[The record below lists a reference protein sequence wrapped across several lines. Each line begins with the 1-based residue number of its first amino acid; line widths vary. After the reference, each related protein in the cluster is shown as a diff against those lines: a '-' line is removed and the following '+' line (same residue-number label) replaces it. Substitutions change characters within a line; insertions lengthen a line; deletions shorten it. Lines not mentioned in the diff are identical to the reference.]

1 MNDEAKV
8 KILTEEDM
16 ININGGTDNEGK
28 QTSGM
33 PCPSCHAFIPISIYQ
48 IISGSSIF
56 CPACGLRLDI
66 DKSKS
71 AKALEI
77 LKRIHEQ
84 QS

>member
-8 KILTEEDM
+8 KVLTEEDL
-16 ININGGTDNEGK
+16 ININGGTDSK

-33 PCPSCHAFIPISIYQ
+33 PCPSCHAFIPISMYQ

-71 AKALEI
+71 EKALEA
-77 LKRIHEQ
+77 LKRIH
-84 QS
+84 